1 MGYYARYTGRI
12 DIDPPLPWGLIKD
25 SPLCPG
31 PGFSSDARLVIEE
44 DRVDTDEGL
53 MIKRRAVAIVPAS
66 EDAFKGYRMEENIQD
81 IVGLARSAASND
93 YVVFTGHIQAVGEDG
108 AQWRIKVIDGHAR
121 RFEPTVVWPAE
132 SE

>member
-12 DIDPPLPWGLIKD
+12 DIDPPLPWKVFKD
-25 SPLCPG
+25 SP
-31 PGFSSDARLVIEE
+31 SSPAGHSDVRLVIEE
-44 DRVDTDEGL
+44 EWIETDEGV
-53 MIKRRAVAIVPAS
+53 MTKRRAVAIVPAS
-66 EDAFKGYRMEENIQD
+66 EEPFKGYRMEEDIQD

-93 YVVFTGHIQAVGEDG
+93 YVVFTGHIEALGEDG